1 MMVRRAESGVTLVEM
16 LVVLSIISIA
26 AGVLTLQFPGL
37 TGNDTKA
44 EAGQLADVL
53 TQAGET
59 ALYSG
64 NPRALIWSQDGY
76 RLESFTPGLG
86 WQIADGQAQH
96 DFAAG
101 LSLRRNDGHDGP
113 LMIAPGG
120 IALPARFLLTTGNA
134 AWRVDFNGLSAEVKA
149 PGDDGQVAP

>member
-1 MMVRRAESGVTLVEM
+1 MVRREDAGVTLIEM

-26 AGVLTLQFPGL
+26 AGVLTLRFSNL
-37 TGNDTKA
+37 TGNDPKA

-64 NPRALIWSQDGY
+64 NPSALIWSQTGY
-76 RLESFTPGLG
+76 RVETFKPGLG
-86 WQIADGQAQH
+86 WKVTEGHGQH
-96 DFAAG
+96 DLAAG

-113 LMIAPGG
+113 LMIAPSG
-120 IALPARFLLTTGNA
+120 IALPARFLLTSADA
-134 AWRVDFNGLSAEVKA
+134 AWGVAFNGLSAEVKA
-149 PGDDGQVAP
+149 PGTTGPASQ